1 MSISP
6 RQIMQTINSTY
17 QNAKDREYPVYVEIR
32 SNIRRACV
40 RVSQYLKQDNYTAP
54 FSRSE
59 QIRATKDMRNQTMKK
74 LKNISD
80 VRRYFHRNETPI
92 YFVSATNFN
101 LLGINEWVKDFR
113 YINYIDCFDGRHPSV
128 RIPTEQPHREF
139 EGIEDINNYLLG
151 HKEVIDYIDHR
162 GSNGKAV
169 FLMFDEQTEKLCRD
183 LGLEVWFP
191 PAELRQ
197 KLDNKIETV
206 RIGDRAGVP
215 SVPNVLARV
224 SSYEELTLA
233 AKELGDDLVLQ
244 SAFGDSGKTTY
255 FISNQ
260 EEWEKYSAEIID
272 EPEMKIM
279 KRVNCRGSAIEACT
293 TKCGTIVGPLMT
305 ELVGFKELT
314 CYKGGWC
321 GNEIFAE
328 AFTPEIRD
336 KARKYT
342 RDFGEALREEGY
354 RGYFELDFLIDLDN
368 GELYLGEL
376 NPRVTGASSMTNHA
390 AFAHADAPLFLF
402 HLLEFSGVDFD
413 IDIDALNERW
423 ADPENVDDWSQL
435 VIKHVDDSV
444 DYITDAPESGIWRL
458 HDDNSVTFTRFDY
471 HRRAVEDENH
481 AFYLR
486 ISGAGDYRY
495 KGADLGILI
504 TRGRLMNDDFE
515 LTKRAMAWTAGI
527 VNHYKAVSLDQ
538 AENAPT
544 PPVSLEDGA
553 FKIL

>member
-1 MSISP
+1 MSLNPQRIV
-6 RQIMQTINSTY
+6 QTIKSSYRVVKTTVC
-17 QNAKDREYPVYVEIR
+17 PVYLEIR
-32 SNIRRACV
+32 SNIGRACV
-40 RVSQYLKQDNYTAP
+40 RVRQNLKQESNTVSRP
-54 FSRSE
+54 RSE
-59 QIRATKDMRNQTMKK
+59 QIIPTKDMRNQTMKK

-101 LLGINEWVKDFR
+101 LLGISEWVKDFR

-151 HKEVIDYIDHR
+151 HKEVIDYIEHR
-162 GSNGKAV
+162 GPDGKAV
-169 FLMFDEQTEKLCRD
+169 FLMFDEQTEKLCSD
-183 LGLEVWFP
+183 LGLDVWFP
-191 PAELRQ
+191 SAELRQ

-224 SSYEELTLA
+224 SSYKELAEA
-233 AKELGDDLVLQ
+233 AKGLGNDLVLQ

-255 FISNQ
+255 FISNE
-260 EEWEKYSAEIID
+260 EEWDKHSAEIID

-321 GNEIFAE
+321 GNEIFAD

-336 KARKYT
+336 KARQYT

-413 IDIDALNERW
+413 LNIEELNERW

-444 DYITDAPESGIWRL
+444 DYITEAPESGIWRL
-458 HDDNSVTFTRFDY
+458 QDDNSVTFTRFDY

-515 LTKRAMAWTAGI
+515 LTERARAWAAGI
-527 VNHYKAVSLDQ
+527 VSHYKAVSLDQ

>member
-1 MSISP
+1 MSINP
-6 RQIMQTINSTY
+6 QRIVQTIKSTY
-17 QNAKDREYPVYVEIR
+17 QAAKTIACPAYLEIR

-40 RVSQYLKQDNYTAP
+40 RVSQNLKQESNAASC
-54 FSRSE
+54 SRSE
-59 QIRATKDMRNQTMKK
+59 QIIPTKDMRNQTMKK

-101 LLGINEWVKDFR
+101 LLGISEWVKDFR

-162 GSNGKAV
+162 GPDGKAV
-169 FLMFDEQTEKLCRD
+169 FLMFDEQTEKLCND
-183 LGLEVWFP
+183 LGLDVWFP
-191 PAELRQ
+191 SAALRQ

-224 SSYEELTLA
+224 SSYEELTEA
-233 AKELGDDLVLQ
+233 AKGLGNDLVLQ

-255 FISNQ
+255 FISNE
-260 EEWEKYSAEIID
+260 EEWDKHSAEIVD

-293 TKCGTIVGPLMT
+293 TRCGTIVGPLMT

-321 GNEIFAE
+321 GNEIFAD

-336 KARKYT
+336 KARQYT

-413 IDIDALNERW
+413 INIEELNERW

-444 DYITDAPESGIWRL
+444 DYITEAPESGIWRL
-458 HDDNSVTFTRFDY
+458 QDDDSVTFTRFDY

-515 LTKRAMAWTAGI
+515 LTERAKAWAAGI
-527 VNHYKAVSLDQ
+527 VNHYQAVSLDQ

>member
-1 MSISP
+1 
-6 RQIMQTINSTY
+6 
-17 QNAKDREYPVYVEIR
+17 
-32 SNIRRACV
+32 
-40 RVSQYLKQDNYTAP
+40 
-54 FSRSE
+54 
-59 QIRATKDMRNQTMKK
+59 MKK

-92 YFVSATNFN
+92 YFISATNFN

-183 LGLEVWFP
+183 LGLEIWFP

-224 SSYEELTLA
+224 SSYEELTEA

-255 FISNQ
+255 FISNR

-515 LTKRAMAWTAGI
+515 LTERARAWTSGI

-538 AENAPT
+538 AESAPT

>member
-1 MSISP
+1 
-6 RQIMQTINSTY
+6 
-17 QNAKDREYPVYVEIR
+17 
-32 SNIRRACV
+32 
-40 RVSQYLKQDNYTAP
+40 
-54 FSRSE
+54 
-59 QIRATKDMRNQTMKK
+59 MKK

-92 YFVSATNFN
+92 YFISATNFN

-169 FLMFDEQTEKLCRD
+169 FLMFDEKTEKLCRD

-224 SSYEELTLA
+224 SSYEELTEA

-515 LTKRAMAWTAGI
+515 LTERASAWTAGI

>member
-1 MSISP
+1 
-6 RQIMQTINSTY
+6 
-17 QNAKDREYPVYVEIR
+17 
-32 SNIRRACV
+32 
-40 RVSQYLKQDNYTAP
+40 
-54 FSRSE
+54 
-59 QIRATKDMRNQTMKK
+59 MKK
-74 LKNISD
+74 LNNISD

-92 YFVSATNFN
+92 YFISATNFN
-101 LLGINEWVKDFR
+101 LLGISEWVKDFR

-169 FLMFDEQTEKLCRD
+169 FLMFDEQTEALCKD
-183 LGLEVWFP
+183 LGLDIWFP
-191 PAELRQ
+191 SAELRE

-206 RIGDRAGVP
+206 RIGNRAGVP
-215 SVPNVLARV
+215 SVPNILAQV
-224 SSYEELTLA
+224 SSYAELMEV
-233 AKELGDDLVLQ
+233 AKDLGDDLVLQ

-260 EEWEKYSAEIID
+260 EEWEKHSAEIVN

-314 CYKGGWC
+314 PYKGGWC
-321 GNEIFAE
+321 GNEIFAD
-328 AFTPEIRD
+328 AFTPEVRA
-336 KARKYT
+336 KARQYT
-342 RDFGEALREEGY
+342 RDFGEALHEEGY

-444 DYITDAPESGIWRL
+444 DYITEAPESGIWRL
-458 HDDNSVTFTRFDY
+458 QDDDSVSFTRFDY

-504 TRGRLMNDDFE
+504 TRGRLMTDDFQ
-515 LTKRAMAWTAGI
+515 LTERAQAWVAGMTG
-527 VNHYKAVSLDQ
+527 HYKAISLDQ
-538 AENAPT
+538 VENAPT
-544 PPVSLEDGA
+544 PPMSLTDGA

>member
-1 MSISP
+1 MSINPP
-6 RQIMQTINSTY
+6 RIVQTIKSTY
-17 QNAKDREYPVYVEIR
+17 QAAKTIACPAYLEIR

-40 RVSQYLKQDNYTAP
+40 RVSQNLKQESNAASC
-54 FSRSE
+54 SRSE
-59 QIRATKDMRNQTMKK
+59 QIIPTKDMRNQTMKK

-101 LLGINEWVKDFR
+101 LLGISEWVKDFR

-162 GSNGKAV
+162 GPDGKAV
-169 FLMFDEQTEKLCRD
+169 FLMFDEQTEKLCSD
-183 LGLEVWFP
+183 LGLDVWFP
-191 PAELRQ
+191 SAELRQ

-224 SSYEELTLA
+224 SSYEELTEA
-233 AKELGDDLVLQ
+233 AKGLGNDLVLQ

-255 FISNQ
+255 FISNE
-260 EEWEKYSAEIID
+260 EEWDKHSAEIVD

-293 TKCGTIVGPLMT
+293 TRCGTIVGPLMT

-321 GNEIFAE
+321 GNEIFAD

-336 KARKYT
+336 KARQYT

-413 IDIDALNERW
+413 INIEELNERW

-444 DYITDAPESGIWRL
+444 DYITEAPESGIWRL
-458 HDDNSVTFTRFDY
+458 QDDDSVTFTRFDY

-515 LTKRAMAWTAGI
+515 LTERAKAWAAGI
-527 VNHYKAVSLDQ
+527 VNHYQAVSLDQ